1 MQEQHMPVEAFGI
14 LDVRPGDQDAVEQVE
29 RWFHAYHATGD
40 LAIRERIILAHLG
53 LADRLA
59 ARFRRSH
66 GVAYEDLVQAAR
78 VGLVSAVNRYNPGR
92 ANPFIVYATVC
103 ITGELKRY
111 LRDSSWC
118 LHIVRSRKERVLQ
131 VVRARDELTTA
142 LGRSPTVTEIAARLG
157 RSEDCVLEAMETS
170 HARYVVSLDTPIDQE
185 GMVSLGALL
194 PATTG
199 EMETEDLLALPGLIA
214 SLPDTERGAVILRF
228 FDGLKQKEIGALLG
242 YSQMHVSRL
251 LRRALARMREQLWA

>member
-1 MQEQHMPVEAFGI
+1 MPVEAFGT
-14 LDVRPGDQDAVEQVE
+14 LDVRPGDQDAIEQVE
-29 RWFHAYHATGD
+29 RWFHAYQATGD

-103 ITGELKRY
+103 ISGELKRY

-118 LHIVRSRKERVLQ
+118 LHIARPRKEQVLQ
-131 VVRARDELTTA
+131 VVRARDEVTTA
-142 LGRSPTVTEIAARLG
+142 LGRSPTATEIAARLG
-157 RSEDCVLEAMETS
+157 RSEGCVLEAMETIQ
-170 HARYVVSLDTPIDQE
+170 ARYVVSLDTPIDQE
-185 GMVSLGALL
+185 GTVSLWQL
-194 PATTG
+194 ATRNGRCGFSRASRACRTWSNQDQAASQG
-199 EMETEDLLALPGLIA
+199 KAVWRGHRLRGKDRFQPGG
-214 SLPDTERGAVILRF
+214 RC
-228 FDGLKQKEIGALLG
+228 
-242 YSQMHVSRL
+242 HVPVRN
-251 LRRALARMREQLWA
+251 